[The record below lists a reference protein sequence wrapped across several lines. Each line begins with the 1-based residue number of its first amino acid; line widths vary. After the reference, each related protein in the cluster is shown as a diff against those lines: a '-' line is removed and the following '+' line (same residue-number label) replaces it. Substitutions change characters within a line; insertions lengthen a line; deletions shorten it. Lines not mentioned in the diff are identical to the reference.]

1 MADNNNAVIKVG
13 TGANGVIDDI
23 NHNFK
28 VVTQRIKD
36 LNLSISYMDLLRIQE
51 VYNVHNT
58 GETDEERMRRFVANC
73 WNTLPNYSAAAF
85 TGEPLTEESY
95 LFTFLGNKITEND
108 YLVKLPDN
116 QCLFIRGFESYV
128 YKPEWDSINNRIVY
142 TRERI
147 DEVGSDDENPAP
159 ETVQIPIEIDHAV
172 GNTNVTTGDLPDGVA
187 VIKDARW
194 FINNEEV
201 LWSGS
206 HTATTPPPT
215 MPTANLTH
223 IFIY

>member
-13 TGANGVIDDI
+13 TGASTVIDDI
-23 NHNFK
+23 NRNFK
-28 VVTQRIKD
+28 IITQRIKD

-51 VYNVHNT
+51 VYNVV
-58 GETDEERMRRFVANC
+58 GDTDEERMRRFVANC

-85 TGEPLTEESY
+85 TGTNLTGKTY
-95 LFTFLGNKITEND
+95 LFTFLDNKVTEND

-128 YKPEWDSINNRIVY
+128 YKPRWDGTNNQITYDREHIDTTGDAPQNVSTTITINY
-142 TRERI
+142 A
-147 DEVGSDDENPAP
+147 S
-159 ETVQIPIEIDHAV
+159 
-172 GNTNVTTGDLPDGVA
+172 GNTHVTTGSLPQGA
-187 VIKDARW
+187 ALKEARW
-194 FINNEEV
+194 FIKNEEV

-206 HTATTPPPT
+206 HITTTLPSS
-215 MPTANLTH
+215 MPTANVTH